1 MEIWKILS
9 EAIMGKPPKT
19 YPESVA
25 DQLGSKLDYLAQN
38 PKGLQVK
45 ELVSR
50 MKSRIEAAQAS
61 GYTLDDIANVFKAEG
76 VDLTLNTLKQ
86 YLRESRALN
95 SDPTP
100 SKLSGSDSKPTKL
113 KNSNSSP
120 STPSQQLPTT
130 TQTQSGKPPSNV
142 ESEDKTQLTNTNED
156 GFQEMR
162 SDDDL

>member
-1 MEIWKILS
+1 
-9 EAIMGKPPKT
+9 MGKPPKT

-25 DQLGSKLDYLAQN
+25 DQLGSKLDHLAQN
-38 PKGLQVK
+38 PKGLQVR

-95 SDPTP
+95 SDPAP

-113 KNSNSSP
+113 KKLAPSP
-120 STPSQQLPTT
+120 STPSQPLPTT
-130 TQTQSGKPPSNV
+130 QPQLGKPPSNV